1 MRFPPLCCLV
11 ALSLAPIAARGQE
24 STATRS
30 SGNAFDAVRLL
41 TPEQQAGLAI
51 IAGRDG
57 TPLPERWHLLVHDTA
72 AENGLR
78 EFVVSRG
85 RIVASRTV
93 SQFAESL
100 SREQVFA
107 PESLKVD
114 TDRVSRIAEEFGRA
128 NGVTIAAIHY
138 DLRRSAPDGA
148 PLWTAFCTNSSG
160 EELGKTI
167 LNASTGAIIAH
178 PGFAVAP
185 SLDAGPGQIQ
195 PDPDSAATT
204 PRNERPRRTRPTES
218 IGVRR
223 RMPAG
228 PPPPPPATPKPGFFQ
243 RVFRGPPPARPPEP
257 RR

>member
-1 MRFPPLCCLV
+1 
-11 ALSLAPIAARGQE
+11 
-24 STATRS
+24 
-30 SGNAFDAVRLL
+30 
-41 TPEQQAGLAI
+41 
-51 IAGRDG
+51 
-57 TPLPERWHLLVHDTA
+57 LVHDTA

-93 SQFAESL
+93 SQFAQTL

-128 NGVTIAAIHY
+128 NGVTVAAIHY
-138 DLRRSAPDGA
+138 DLRRSGPDGA

-167 LNASTGAIIAH
+167 LNASTGAIILH
-178 PGFAVAP
+178 PGFAIAP
-185 SLDAGPGQIQ
+185 SLEAGPGETQ
-195 PDPDSAATT
+195 PGLDTAAT
-204 PRNERPRRTRPTES
+204 PSRNERPRRTRPAES
-218 IGVRR
+218 VGVRR
-223 RMPAG
+223 RLPAG
-228 PPPPPPATPKPGFFQ
+228 PPPPPTPKPGFFQ
-243 RVFRGPPPARPPEP
+243 RVFRGPPPASPPEP

>member
-1 MRFPPLCCLV
+1 MNPRIFGLMIIARTCAPFAPRVEAFCAESADRFPDIAVEKETRPGLSSMVVMRFFPLCCLV
-11 ALSLAPIAARGQE
+11 ALSLAPMAGRGQE

-41 TPEQQAGLAI
+41 SPEQQAGLAI

-57 TPLPERWHLLVHDTA
+57 SPLPERWHLLVHDTA

-93 SQFAESL
+93 SQFAETL

-114 TDRVSRIAEEFGRA
+114 TDRVSRLAEEFGRA

-138 DLRRSAPDGA
+138 DLRRTAPDGA

-160 EELGKTI
+160 QELGKTI
-167 LNASTGAIIAH
+167 LNASTGAIISH
-178 PGFAVAP
+178 PGFAISP
-185 SLDAGPGQIQ
+185 SLEAGP
-195 PDPDSAATT
+195 
-204 PRNERPRRTRPTES
+204 
-218 IGVRR
+218 
-223 RMPAG
+223 
-228 PPPPPPATPKPGFFQ
+228 
-243 RVFRGPPPARPPEP
+243 
-257 RR
+257 